1 MFNVYYINYAKA
13 FEIAMQMD
21 NKILEQT
28 IKDKGWDI
36 SADVHGE
43 AGEADVKKS
52 FLSLLL
58 PKLSGSI
65 SFDGSKSSKTSDTI
79 KVVSTKSTVLAPI
92 VKKSTEIK
100 KLDENKVGNLIKIK
114 NVQLT
119 VHNGNDMLAAKALLS
134 GVLDQ
139 IPIDGIGSKDLTG
152 LVEAVFKGAS
162 YILTGN
168 VPEKVKTESVGD
180 QIILKIPMQLDNEME
195 SQYSIADIEIGPV
208 TIIGIYRGKYN
219 AGQVRLRMDTLS
231 SFKEK
236 EPLPEME
243 TADESSTASARVF
256 NSNTEMHYIDIIAI
270 IQELYA

>member
-21 NKILEQT
+21 NKVLEQT

-36 SADVHGE
+36 SGGVHG
-43 AGEADVKKS
+43 DVDAKQS
-52 FLSLLL
+52 FLDFLL
-58 PKLSGSI
+58 PKLSGSV
-65 SFDGSKSSKTSDTI
+65 SLEGSKSSKTTDTI

-92 VKKSTEIK
+92 VKKATEVK
-100 KLDENKVGNLIKIK
+100 KLDDNRVGNLIKIK

-119 VHNGNDMLAAKALLS
+119 VHNGNDMLAAKVLMS
-134 GVLDQ
+134 GFLDQ

-152 LVEAVFKGAS
+152 LVDAFLKGAS
-162 YILTGN
+162 YILTGKI
-168 VPEKVKTESVGD
+168 PEKVKTENAGD

-219 AGQVRLRMDTLS
+219 AGQIRSRMDTLS
-231 SFKEK
+231 AYKSK
-236 EPLPEME
+236 EPNAEME
-243 TADESSTASARVF
+243 TADEAEEA
-256 NSNTEMHYIDIIAI
+256 NTQAFDSKTDMHYIDVIAI
-270 IQELYA
+270 VQELNV

>member
-36 SADVHGE
+36 SGEAHGE
-43 AGEADVKKS
+43 ADLKKT
-52 FLSLLL
+52 FLNAIL
-58 PKLSGSI
+58 PKLSGSL
-65 SFDGSKSSKTSDTI
+65 SVEGSKSSKTTDTI

-92 VKKSTEIK
+92 VKKATEVK
-100 KLDENKVGNLIKIK
+100 KIDENRIGNLIKIK

-119 VHNGNDMLAAKALLS
+119 VHNGNDMLAAKALMS
-134 GVLDQ
+134 GILDQ

-152 LVEAVFKGAS
+152 IVDAFLKGAS
-162 YILTGN
+162 YILSGKI
-168 VPEKVKTESVGD
+168 PEKVKTEKPGD

-208 TIIGIYRGKYN
+208 TVIGIYRGKYN
-219 AGQVRLRMDTLS
+219 AGQIRARMDTLS
-231 SFKEK
+231 AYKGK
-236 EPLPEME
+236 EPNSEME
-243 TADESSTASARVF
+243 TADESAESNTRVF
-256 NSNTEMHYIDIIAI
+256 DSKTDMHYIDVIAI
-270 IQELYA
+270 VQELNV